1 LARHR
6 SNKGQFI
13 DVSLLD
19 STLSMLTYQSLMY
32 LTTGKAPGRMG
43 TRHPSIVPYEC
54 FQVGDGF
61 VNIGVTNQKQ
71 WTAFCRVLG
80 LPELATDP
88 RFVNMT
94 ERLANYDLLKQI
106 VTPRLTSMS
115 RAEAISRMSEA
126 EIPVGPVNT
135 LAEILEDPH
144 IHAREM
150 VKELTHP
157 QYGPIRQLGLP
168 IKMSDTPG
176 TVEGAPPVFG
186 EHNEEV
192 LRMLGYP
199 EEEIDEFWRVGAI
212 AK

>member
-1 LARHR
+1 
-6 SNKGQFI
+6 
-13 DVSLLD
+13 
-19 STLSMLTYQSLMY
+19 
-32 LTTGKAPGRMG
+32 
-43 TRHPSIVPYEC
+43 
-54 FQVGDGF
+54 
-61 VNIGVTNQKQ
+61 
-71 WTAFCRVLG
+71 
-80 LPELATDP
+80 
-88 RFVNMT
+88 
-94 ERLANYDLLKQI
+94 
-106 VTPRLTSMS
+106 
-115 RAEAISRMSEA
+115 MSEA

-176 TVEGAPPVFG
+176 TVEGPPPVFG